1 MQRCLRST
9 SKLYEHLHR
18 FQVWD
23 QIYSCDSYLL
33 CRSLKSISVKKA
45 EIFRMG
51 IFSEISKTGRKT
63 RAHV

>member
-1 MQRCLRST
+1 MLKVNKQI
-9 SKLYEHLHR
+9 YEHLHK

-23 QIYSCDSYLL
+23 QIYSCDSYSL
-33 CRSLKSISVKKA
+33 CRSSKSIPVKKA

-63 RAHV
+63 QAHV